1 MKREVNN
8 MTGLGTYLKDYL
20 GYEGITQSQ
29 FAMQL
34 GISQKHMN
42 RILNNKADLSTDLMY
57 AISIL
62 TDIDINFIASIENK
76 RKVVEYLD
84 EKFENE
90 SGIKEYLKKFKINE
104 LKKNEWVK
112 FTDITSVYQNAVDIL
127 KFLKYRNFEVLDNTD
142 SILYKKTLDK
152 KELTALWIA
161 RCDALAKEQVVEEY
175 DKSNLKK
182 VINEINNYVYI
193 ETKIEFQYIRELMNR
208 NGMYFVLEEGLPTSG
223 IRGAFKIYKGKP
235 AVYIST
241 FKKRVDGLVYSLFHE
256 LGHVKSDYNQGKS
269 KVIVVGTK
277 EQEERADKFAYTSM
291 VAEEIFNDISKNFS
305 EKHLLE
311 VSKNNKIP
319 MCYMV
324 SQLTNNGVFKYTG
337 SMYKKYVAKI
347 GR

>member
-1 MKREVNN
+1 VEKMI
-8 MTGLGTYLKDYL
+8 GLGTYLKDYL
-20 GYEGITQSQ
+20 EYQGITQSQ

-62 TDIDINFIASIENK
+62 TDIDIKFIASIEYK
-76 RKVVEYLD
+76 RMLTRYLD
-84 EKFENE
+84 EKFESE
-90 SGIKEYLKKFKINE
+90 AGIKEYLKKYKINE
-104 LKKNEWVK
+104 LKKNNWVK
-112 FTDITSVYQNAVDIL
+112 FTDITNVYQNAVDIL
-127 KFLKYRNFEVLDNTD
+127 KFLKYRNFDVLENSN

-161 RCDALAKEQVVEEY
+161 RCDELAKEQEVEDY
-175 DKSNLKK
+175 NKSNLEK
-182 VINEINNYVYI
+182 VIKEINSHVYMKK
-193 ETKIEFQYIRELMNR
+193 KINQKYLKELMNK
-208 NGMYFVLEEGLPTSG
+208 NGMYFIIEEGLPTSG

-256 LGHVKSDYNQGKS
+256 LGHVKSDFNQGKS
-269 KVIVVGTK
+269 KVIVEGTR
-277 EQEERADKFAYTSM
+277 EQEARADKFAYTHM
-291 VAEEIFNDISKNFS
+291 VPENILRDISRNFS

-311 VSKNNKIP
+311 VSKSNKIP

-324 SQLTNNGVFKYTG
+324 SQLTNNGVYKYSG
-337 SMYKKYVAKI
+337 MMYKKYVKKL
-347 GR
+347 GE

>member
-1 MKREVNN
+1 

-20 GYEGITQSQ
+20 EFEGITQTQ

-76 RKVVEYLD
+76 RKVVEYLN
-84 EKFENE
+84 EKFKSEV
-90 SGIKEYLKKFKINE
+90 GIKEYLKKFKINE
-104 LKKNEWVK
+104 LKKNGWIK
-112 FTDITSVYQNAVDIL
+112 FKDITNVYQNAVDIL
-127 KFLKYRNFEVLDNTD
+127 KFLKFRNFEVLNNTD
-142 SILYKKTLDK
+142 SILYKKTLNK

-161 RCDALAKEQVVEEY
+161 RCDELAKGQIVEDY
-175 DKSNLKK
+175 NKSNLKE
-182 VINEINNYVYI
+182 VIKAINNYVYT
-193 ETKIEFQYIRELMNR
+193 EGKIEIQYIKELMNK
-208 NGMYFVLEEGLPTSG
+208 NGIYFVLEEGLPTSG

-241 FKKRVDGLVYSLFHE
+241 FNKRVDGLVYSLFHE
-256 LGHVKSDYNQGKS
+256 LGHVKSDFNQGKS
-269 KVIVVGTK
+269 KVIVEGTK
-277 EQEERADKFAYTSM
+277 EQEDRADKFAYTNM
-291 VAEEIFNDISKNFS
+291 VPENILNDISINFS

-311 VSKNNKIP
+311 VSKDNKIP

-324 SQLTNNGVFKYTG
+324 SQLTNNGIYKYTG
-337 SMYKKYVAKI
+337 SMYKKHIRKI
-347 GR
+347 EE